1 MLIRGFEPRLVGL
14 NLLIKAT
21 MAPKLFCG
29 RQFTDSASFLL
40 KEIKLNRL
48 LKMLIVWSNLSA
60 DSSDKLHENIPLTMV
75 TKNIKAMTK

>member
-29 RQFTDSASFLL
+29 RQFTDSGSFLL

-48 LKMLIVWSNLSA
+48 LKMLIVWS
-60 DSSDKLHENIPLTMV
+60 SDCPTFQQTVNWQVTRKHPSHHDYNNI
-75 TKNIKAMTK
+75 